1 MVSQLPSHAR
11 VWVYAA
17 DRALSPEEATQVTST
32 TKDFLKN
39 WAAHGTQLV
48 TDGQLL
54 FDRFLVLMVDEQM
67 AGASGCS
74 IDASVRFVRALGAQL
89 NVDFFNR
96 MVFHYRDARGNVQ
109 SLPRSE
115 FKAAYSKGLLD
126 ESTHVFD
133 PLVKTVEELTNAFE
147 KPLAQSWHA
156 RMV

>member
-17 DRALSPEEATQVTST
+17 DRVLSPEEATQVART
-32 TKDFLKN
+32 TKDFLKT

-48 TDGQLL
+48 TDGRLL
-54 FDRFLVLMVDEQM
+54 FDRFLVLMVDEQR

-74 IDASVRFVRALGAQL
+74 IDASVHFVRALGAQL

-96 MVFHYRDARGNVQ
+96 MIFHYRDAQGNVQ
-109 SLPRSE
+109 SLSRNE
-115 FKAAYSKGLLD
+115 FKAAYSKGILNGAT
-126 ESTHVFD
+126 SVFD
-133 PLVKTVEELTNAFE
+133 PLVKTVEELTSSFE
-147 KPLAQSWHA
+147 KPLEASWHA